1 MATAVD
7 ICNLALSRAKA
18 DTIGSFDE
26 GSAESIQCNIL
37 YELTRDHLLTAFAWP
52 FAKTTRALSLQSNTP
67 DEWQYAYDYPNDCL
81 RVHYILPPNSSTGV
95 VSGSG
100 IAVPNIEV
108 DPVPYEI
115 ATGNNGSRQIWTNL
129 EDAYIAYT
137 KKVTDTR
144 LFDPLFV
151 QALAWNLTAELAI
164 PLGGDSGKYYRDTA
178 MRMFNETIGQAAA
191 YAANE
196 NEQGRQRLPRSITVR
211 NGGIDSHYFYDNLA
225 YRRY

>member
-1 MATAVD
+1 MATVVD
-7 ICNLALSRAKA
+7 ICNLALSRVRA
-18 DTIGSFDE
+18 DTIGSLT
-26 GSAESIQCNIL
+26 ESSTEAVQCNLL

-52 FAKTTRALSLQSNTP
+52 FAKTTRILSLKNDAPS
-67 DEWQYAYDYPNDCL
+67 EWQYAYDYPNDCL
-81 RVHYILPPNSSTGV
+81 RVHYILPPNSHTGI

-115 ATGNNGSRQIWTNL
+115 GTGSNGSRQIWTNL
-129 EDAYIAYT
+129 EEAAIAYT

-151 QALAWNLTAELAI
+151 QALAWNLAAELAI
-164 PLGGDSGKYYRDTA
+164 PLGGDSGKNYRDTA
-178 MRMFNETIGQAAA
+178 MRMFEQIIGQAAA
-191 YAANE
+191 HAANE
-196 NEQGRQRLPRSITVR
+196 NEQGRMRLPRSITAR
-211 NGGIDSHYFYDNLA
+211 SGALDQHYFYDNVA